1 MAQRTVQEI
10 NGQPGKIVGAF
21 VSPVW
26 GNIIL
31 RVVDDHLR
39 AQIKLA
45 GGLEGQEILIKRER
59 IDSIQVTEGRIW
71 WLLWTGLSALVLGNI
86 WNFVMAIGVLMIV
99 AFFLIK
105 QRWIIVYSG
114 RQTIILFFKEN
125 QMSQVRTFAQSLMA
139 KPQRM
144 PPAPPPQRQDSPPKR
159 QDSPP
164 RLQKT
169 RQS

>member
-10 NGQPGKIVGAF
+10 NGQPGQIAGAF
-21 VSPVW
+21 VTPM
-26 GNIIL
+26 GGQITL
-31 RVVDDHLR
+31 RVIDDYLR
-39 AQIKLA
+39 TQMKLA
-45 GGLEGQEILIKRER
+45 GGLETQEILTKCDR
-59 IDSIQVTEGRIW
+59 IDSVQITEGRIW
-71 WLLWTGLSALVLGNI
+71 WLLWIGLVTIMFG
-86 WNFVMAIGVLMIV
+86 IGLAFIV